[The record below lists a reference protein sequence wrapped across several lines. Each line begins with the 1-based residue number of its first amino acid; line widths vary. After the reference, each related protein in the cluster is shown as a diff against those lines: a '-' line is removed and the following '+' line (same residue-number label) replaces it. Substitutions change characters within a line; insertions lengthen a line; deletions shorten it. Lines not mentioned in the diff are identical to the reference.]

1 MSVTSRT
8 AYAEPAELKMAM
20 AALRSRR
27 HTIPDDHT
35 STLWQ
40 TSGFEVTGVR
50 SQRVS
55 ADPDDPESDSVL
67 LQQQVVRHVQGID
80 EHPPRLRWTIDTAAP
95 AGPRGERWGDTH
107 FARSLAAALERSGQN
122 VSVDSRD
129 ARHRPSRDHDD
140 VVLVLRGL
148 DLVEPH
154 PTALNMQWIISHPD
168 LVSMAELKSF
178 DSVYA
183 ASLSWPAQSVATGDC
198 PSNPCCSA
206 PIRASSTPDR
216 GVPDTGPAVL
226 FVGNS
231 RGVFRQAVRTA
242 LAADADL
249 TVHGADWDEFLDP
262 ATVASSGVP
271 NDEVGALYASAGIVL
286 NDHHVD
292 MRRDSFLS
300 NRLFDAAACGAR
312 IATDPVSGLHET
324 FGDLV
329 QPFHDESDL
338 TRLITSPYAAFPDN
352 ETRRARALQIIAQ
365 HTFDQRAARLVEDA
379 VTALRGRERRPSR
392 SSR

>member
-1 MSVTSRT
+1 
-8 AYAEPAELKMAM
+8 
-20 AALRSRR
+20 
-27 HTIPDDHT
+27 
-35 STLWQ
+35 
-40 TSGFEVTGVR
+40 
-50 SQRVS
+50 
-55 ADPDDPESDSVL
+55 
-67 LQQQVVRHVQGID
+67 
-80 EHPPRLRWTIDTAAP
+80 
-95 AGPRGERWGDTH
+95 
-107 FARSLAAALERSGQN
+107 LAAALERTGQD

-129 ARHRPSRDHDD
+129 ARHRTSREHDD

-168 LVSMAELKSF
+168 LTSMAELKGF
-178 DSVYA
+178 DLVYA
-183 ASLSWPAQSVATGDC
+183 ASLSWPAQVRREWGVPVEPLLQCTD
-198 PSNPCCSA
+198 PRFFN
-206 PIRASSTPDR
+206 PDR

-262 ATVASSGVP
+262 SAVASSGVP
-271 NDEVGALYASAGIVL
+271 NEEVGALYAAAGVVL

-324 FGDLV
+324 FGELV
-329 QPFHDESDL
+329 QPFQDESDL
-338 TRLITSPYAAFPDN
+338 LRLISPPYAAFPDN
-352 ETRRARALQIIAQ
+352 EVRRAQALRVITA

-379 VTALRGRERRPSR
+379 VVALRRRAPAR
-392 SSR
+392 